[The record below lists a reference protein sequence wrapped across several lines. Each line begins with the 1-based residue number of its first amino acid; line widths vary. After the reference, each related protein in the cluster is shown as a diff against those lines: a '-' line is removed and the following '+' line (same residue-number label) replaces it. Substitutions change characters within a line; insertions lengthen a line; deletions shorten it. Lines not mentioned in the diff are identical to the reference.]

1 MALPLLAQIGIMTAP
16 SIMGGLASAFS
27 RKPKASPYERRLSR
41 LVDMYGQDASKP
53 LNQTATFKQG
63 MAEVDKNDLDA
74 RQRLNRSLTRT
85 GATDES
91 TMASAQSLNDTRQ
104 KGLLGVLK
112 QSDFSRQQSISNVLS
127 LDRARQEQAN
137 QRVNQRNDGINAVTS
152 GLSGAASSIIG
163 IDQETEYMNHLK
175 GKNRGRSTL
184 GSKLST
190 GWKPSYDKLSYKKY
204 GV

>member
-1 MALPLLAQIGIMTAP
+1 MALPLLAQIGIMAAP

-91 TMASAQSLNDTRQ
+91 KMASAQSLNDTRQ

-137 QRVNQRNDGINAVTS
+137 QRINQRNDGINAVTS

-163 IDQETEYMNHLK
+163 IDQERDYMNFLK
-175 GKNRGRSTL
+175 GKGKNYSSL
-184 GSKLST
+184 GSSL
-190 GWKPSYDKLSYKKY
+190 KPKFKPTAPKISYQKF
-204 GV
+204 